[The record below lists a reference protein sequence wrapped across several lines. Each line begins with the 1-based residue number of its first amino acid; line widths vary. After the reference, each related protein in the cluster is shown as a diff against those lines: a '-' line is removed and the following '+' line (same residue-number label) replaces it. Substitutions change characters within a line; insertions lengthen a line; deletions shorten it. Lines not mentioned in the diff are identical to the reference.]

1 MKTVEIFSVSE
12 RGNVRNENQD
22 SILIQPV
29 HEDAVSARRSTLFLQ
44 LPDQGLL
51 LCVAD
56 GMGGVAGG
64 KIASELALKQLRE
77 FMLTT
82 FPRGRACSGDSI
94 RNTMTE
100 GIRYANSCVLK
111 KAMED
116 TDLKGMGTTLTAV
129 YICDQ
134 TAHIFQ
140 IGDSRAYLFRT
151 GSLCAITK
159 DQTLVSHL
167 LSSGLISVSQ
177 AKVHPMR
184 HVLLQALGTSPQV
197 IVDYTRRDL
206 FKNDVLLLCSDG
218 LHTEIGDGAI
228 REISIL
234 NENRRSNVRELVT
247 ALLHRALR
255 EGGNDNISIIGV
267 VLKTGFLPYCAEDV
281 FLQGRQEDVQVC
293 SLC

>member
-56 GMGGVAGG
+56 GMGGAAGG
-64 KIASELALKQLRE
+64 KIASRLALKHLKV
-77 FMLTT
+77 FILTA
-82 FPRGRACSGDSI
+82 FPQGSACSGEYI
-94 RNTMTE
+94 RKTITE
-100 GIRYANSCVLK
+100 GIHYANSYVLK

-129 YICDQ
+129 YIRDQ

-140 IGDSRAYLFRT
+140 IGDSRAYLFRN

-167 LSSGLISVSQ
+167 LSSGLISDSQ
-177 AKVHPMR
+177 AEKHPMR

-197 IVDYTRRDL
+197 MVDYTRRDL

-228 REISIL
+228 REITIL

-247 ALLHRALR
+247 SLLNRALR

-267 VLKTGFLPYCAEDV
+267 VLKMGFSLYCADEP
-281 FLQGRQEDVQVC
+281 FFQGRPEEVQVC